1 MGGGLISRNAQHR
14 RGKKPEEN
22 MKALG
27 VVFTHTQSR
36 LWLVLRDDLIRIC
49 LWGP

>member
-27 VVFTHTQSR
+27 VVFTHTVEALACAAR
-36 LWLVLRDDLIRIC
+36 
-49 LWGP
+49 